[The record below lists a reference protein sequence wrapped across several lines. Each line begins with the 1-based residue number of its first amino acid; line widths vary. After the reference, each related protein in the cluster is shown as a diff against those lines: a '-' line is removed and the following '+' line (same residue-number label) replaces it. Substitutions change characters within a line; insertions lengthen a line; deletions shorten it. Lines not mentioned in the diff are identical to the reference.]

1 MVAPTSF
8 FSDYG
13 GHIRILEESL
23 ALQALG
29 HSVTVVTYHKGSDV
43 PGVDIRRTSA
53 LPWHADY
60 EVGSSRHKVA
70 FDLYLAAKT
79 LQIGLRIRP
88 DIVHGHMHEGAFIGA
103 LLARIIRAPL
113 VFDFQGGLSGE
124 MVDHGFLD
132 PDGFTYPLVRKLE
145 QFICHLPDVILT
157 SSLRAQ
163 GFLADQFALREEDIV
178 PLPDCVDTS
187 RFDPSLVA
195 SSEKQA
201 LRKRLGIPG
210 GRPIVAY
217 LGLLAEYQGTSHL
230 IETAARLK
238 EQGDDVHFL
247 IMGYPEVER
256 YKHLAGQL
264 GVADRVTLTGKI
276 DYELAPR
283 YLSLGDVAISTKM
296 SATEGSGKVL
306 NYMAMG
312 QPVVAFDTPVHR
324 EYLGELG
331 VYAPIGDIGALA
343 SAIRPLLLDPSRRQ
357 SLGGRLRDR
366 AIEQY
371 SWLEAGK
378 RITDTYEFI
387 IREGIDKSVTFR

>member
-1 MVAPTSF
+1 VVKSSEPSLDRHRTFKILMVAPTSF

-187 RFDPSLVA
+187 RFDPNL
-195 SSEKQA
+195 
-201 LRKRLGIPG
+201 
-210 GRPIVAY
+210 
-217 LGLLAEYQGTSHL
+217 
-230 IETAARLK
+230 
-238 EQGDDVHFL
+238 
-247 IMGYPEVER
+247 
-256 YKHLAGQL
+256 
-264 GVADRVTLTGKI
+264 
-276 DYELAPR
+276 
-283 YLSLGDVAISTKM
+283 
-296 SATEGSGKVL
+296 
-306 NYMAMG
+306 
-312 QPVVAFDTPVHR
+312 
-324 EYLGELG
+324 
-331 VYAPIGDIGALA
+331 
-343 SAIRPLLLDPSRRQ
+343 PLD
-357 SLGGRLRDR
+357 
-366 AIEQY
+366 
-371 SWLEAGK
+371 
-378 RITDTYEFI
+378 
-387 IREGIDKSVTFR
+387 

>member
-1 MVAPTSF
+1 
-8 FSDYG
+8 
-13 GHIRILEESL
+13 
-23 ALQALG
+23 
-29 HSVTVVTYHKGSDV
+29 
-43 PGVDIRRTSA
+43 
-53 LPWHADY
+53 
-60 EVGSSRHKVA
+60 
-70 FDLYLAAKT
+70 
-79 LQIGLRIRP
+79 
-88 DIVHGHMHEGAFIGA
+88 
-103 LLARIIRAPL
+103 
-113 VFDFQGGLSGE
+113 
-124 MVDHGFLD
+124 
-132 PDGFTYPLVRKLE
+132 
-145 QFICHLPDVILT
+145 
-157 SSLRAQ
+157 
-163 GFLADQFALREEDIV
+163 
-178 PLPDCVDTS
+178 
-187 RFDPSLVA
+187 
-195 SSEKQA
+195 
-201 LRKRLGIPG
+201 
-210 GRPIVAY
+210 
-217 LGLLAEYQGTSHL
+217 L

-283 YLSLGDVAISTKM
+283 YLSLGDIAISTKM

>member
-1 MVAPTSF
+1 
-8 FSDYG
+8 
-13 GHIRILEESL
+13 
-23 ALQALG
+23 
-29 HSVTVVTYHKGSDV
+29 
-43 PGVDIRRTSA
+43 
-53 LPWHADY
+53 
-60 EVGSSRHKVA
+60 
-70 FDLYLAAKT
+70 
-79 LQIGLRIRP
+79 
-88 DIVHGHMHEGAFIGA
+88 MHEGAFIGA

-201 LRKRLGIPG
+201 FRKRLGIPG

-283 YLSLGDVAISTKM
+283 YLSLGDIAISTKM